1 MLACRSGFMPHSLF
15 VSNVSVLTDI
25 ATKKLNK
32 LFLLGKDNSEIIE
45 QMINI
50 TIRSET
56 NYDELF

>member
-1 MLACRSGFMPHSLF
+1 MPHSLF